1 MKTVSIQSI
10 EFYAGSPELTL
21 RSLIVQN
28 NLTYD
33 SLIRLKSSVFNKL
46 LNILQKLNPD
56 LDIYSFLNVED
67 HPNGD
72 IFYKLYTD
80 QIQNTMSFEIIE
92 ENKEYKLIRA

>member
-10 EFYAGSPELTL
+10 EFYAGSQELIL
-21 RSLIVQN
+21 RSLVVQN

-33 SLIRLKSSVFNKL
+33 SLIRLKSSVFNKI
-46 LNILQKLNPD
+46 LNTLQKLNPD

-72 IFYKLYTD
+72 IFYKLTTD
-80 QIQNTMSFEIIE
+80 QIQNTLSFDFLE
-92 ENKEYKLIRA
+92 ESKDYKLIRA